1 MNKTLDLQPPP
12 PVYQHFSNWY
22 PIKVTTH
29 EERLQM
35 IYQFLWFSEGGLFR
49 TKVKLRNDRF
59 IVADNITIGEKCNN
73 IYVHT
78 WVLWRSFIVDQV
90 FSQ

>member
-1 MNKTLDLQPPP
+1 
-12 PVYQHFSNWY
+12 
-22 PIKVTTH
+22 
-29 EERLQM
+29 M
-35 IYQFLWFSEGGLFR
+35 IYRFLWFSEGDLFR
-49 TKVKLRNDRF
+49 TKVELGNNGF
-59 IVADNITIGEKCNN
+59 IIIDNSTVGGKCNN